1 MGTIL
6 GNPYEFNFAQVANAE
21 FRSESSQTT
30 LTGERVMI
38 ACNSFYTGGYVDIIS
53 ATRTNPNPNNAP
65 QIKVSCEGYGYP
77 AASGAMC
84 GTYYL
89 VQVNLPTSSG
99 MQQTNIDPND
109 STYTS
114 YITNFNPTRY
124 GRTAYWGVETI
135 EDARKLR
142 DAVKEHWDV
151 FRKETGCSNSKALNY
166 SPAATTGKNCPC
178 TSAEPVWTQGVKPAD
193 GNPTLQTVAERAGD
207 CTCLMPPE
215 DLDGHG
221 YLVEKWTYVGTPY
234 PVEYDP
240 NPPHYQL
247 KDQWKWQRDTGKSVL
262 PQAGE
267 EDTLY
272 AIAKKGWRAT
282 GLNAPQ
288 EFIVKQT
295 LAPNTWE
302 KFRLITATGFEKMGC
317 MDSTAKNYDPEAQVG
332 FTKPDT
338 SAENCGTTLDS
349 PLRIACDKQFELW
362 EKYGCKYCEDEDENS
377 SGIDPAT
384 GECKCK
390 DGYKKG
396 FLGKCKKDKKSSGSS
411 DTPPRTPPQG
421 GLILGGIVAL
431 TAVGLLTAAKLGQKN
446 QTGEM

>member
-21 FRSESSQTT
+21 TVEK
-30 LTGERVMI
+30 RV
-38 ACNSFYTGGYVDIIS
+38 
-53 ATRTNPNPNNAP
+53 
-65 QIKVSCEGYGYP
+65 E
-77 AASGAMC
+77 
-84 GTYYL
+84 
-89 VQVNLPTSSG
+89 
-99 MQQTNIDPND
+99 
-109 STYTS
+109 TYTS
-114 YITNFNPTRY
+114 GDTRWDVVDSISTSCNSLMNYTVYIMKITTISTN
-124 GRTAYWGVETI
+124 
-135 EDARKLR
+135 
-142 DAVKEHWDV
+142 AVKYRVEYTKNGKNPIDSNEV
-151 FRKETGCSNSKALNY
+151 FSTGGDFTSLSDAQKERTDFVDEMNVARQEDGCKDSKALNY
-166 SPAATTGKNCPC
+166 SPASAGSDCPC
-178 TSAEPVWTQGVKPAD
+178 STTVPVWTQGVKPAD
-193 GNPTLQTVAERAGD
+193 GNPSLQTVAEKAGD
-207 CTCLMPPE
+207 CSCLMPPE

-267 EDTLY
+267 EDTIY

-282 GLNAPQ
+282 GLNSPQ
-288 EFIVKQT
+288 EFIVKTT
-295 LAPNTWE
+295 LAPDSWK

-377 SGIDPAT
+377 SGIDPDT

-431 TAVGLLTAAKLGQKN
+431 TAVGLLTAATMGQKN